1 MRELLN
7 RRPDRPLPPAQHERM
22 RAELL
27 AELDSESGRTPR
39 RTLVPVAAAA
49 AMLMVA
55 AGLAV
60 AVPALR
66 KDDAGTPVAGAG
78 QPVVRDLSAADT
90 AALQQQCLAE
100 ADRITVKQL
109 PRPFRSYQPVR
120 AFEFVDVK
128 DPKVVKTWLIAKG
141 KQDQW
146 QDGVPPII
154 DPATEPDG
162 YWLCSR
168 TAGGAIS
175 ESSIR
180 QPGDKALPWEVR
192 RLARNTGVFAGSVQR
207 VTMQP
212 KGQPERDAYL
222 SNGFWFAPTVGRVGW
237 GPHYDDD
244 DPNLADFVFR
254 AYDAGGREVYSSANP
269 PQPRVCAVRW
279 QKLTKDG
286 TPTPTGSA
294 SPNPPDCPMYKWPS

>member
-7 RRPDRPLPPAQHERM
+7 RRPDQPLPPGQHEKL

-27 AELDSESGRTPR
+27 DALETEQAGTPR
-39 RTLVPVAAAA
+39 RVLVPIAAAA
-49 AMLMVA
+49 AVLMVVT
-55 AGLAV
+55 GLAV
-60 AVPALR
+60 AGSALK
-66 KDDAGTPVAGAG
+66 KDDTGTPAAGGG

-90 AALQQQCLAE
+90 AALQKQCLAE

-109 PRPFRSYQPVR
+109 PRPFRSYKAVR
-120 AFEFVDVK
+120 AFEFVDVQ

-141 KQDQW
+141 KADEW
-146 QDGVPPII
+146 QDGKPSIVPPGQ
-154 DPATEPDG
+154 G

-180 QPGDKALPWEVR
+180 HGAEPEVTEEIR
-192 RLARNTGVFAGSVQR
+192 RVARNAGIFAGAVAR

-244 DPNLADFVFR
+244 DPNLADFVYR
-254 AYDAGGREVYSSANP
+254 AYDAGGREIYSSANP
-269 PQPRVCAVRW
+269 PKPLLCTLRW
-279 QKLTKDG
+279 EKTGVDG
-286 TPTPTGSA
+286 KKTPAGPPTA
-294 SPNPPDCPMYKWPS
+294 NPPYCPKYKWPS